1 MYVVC
6 EMRDLPN
13 DVVLS
18 AGTLYTSVVQGD
30 IITSQ
35 FACQASRRRTM
46 FMDDHD
52 LRIVPRRPMKGWETG
67 SRNSG

>member
-18 AGTLYTSVVQGD
+18 AGSLYTSAVQGD
-30 IITSQ
+30 HNLSVRLPSLPTPNDVHGRS
-35 FACQASRRRTM
+35 
-46 FMDDHD
+46 
-52 LRIVPRRPMKGWETG
+52 
-67 SRNSG
+67 